1 MVKVVP
7 LPTVRLPE
15 IVIFAPLVKLAV
27 PLKVTAAMV
36 LVMASALQTVFPL
49 MVKVPVTL
57 VTAPVAVPPPLKVR
71 LE

>member
-7 LPTVRLPE
+7 EPTVRLPE
-15 IVIFAPLVKLAV
+15 IDIFAPVVRLAV

-36 LVMASALQTVFPL
+36 EVIASALQTVLPL
-49 MVKVPVTL
+49 KLKVPMTL